1 MMSKSSNKASLVI
14 LSKFDMIIIRYA
26 KTIINT
32 LVLIAREV
40 AAEII
45 IEIAITSLVI
55 RVVIIIIERKIRK

>member
-1 MMSKSSNKASLVI
+1 MSKSSNKASLVI

>member
-1 MMSKSSNKASLVI
+1 
-14 LSKFDMIIIRYA
+14 MIIIRYA

>member
-1 MMSKSSNKASLVI
+1 MSKSSNKASLVI

-32 LVLIAREV
+32 LVLVAREV

-45 IEIAITSLVI
+45 IEIAITSFVI